1 MSTRASASTLGEMFG
16 EHVPAAASTLRVSDI
31 ALDSRT
37 LRRGG
42 LFIACA
48 GGHQHGLDFLD
59 DALEHGAAA
68 VAWEPVP
75 GRAPPH
81 DVPVTCFAIP
91 GLRQRLGDLADRFYA
106 QPSADL
112 AVVGITGTN
121 GKTTCTWLFAN
132 ALQYLGQRCGLMGT
146 LGSGFSDALQ
156 QQDLTTPDVI
166 AVHRRLDE
174 LRDSGASIV
183 VMEVSSHALDQGR
196 VDGVRFAAAAFSNL
210 SRDHLDYH
218 GDLESYGAAKAALFL
233 SAHPGAAIINID
245 DAYGAALFRRLPDS
259 LQRVSVSMRGRRASH
274 DEGFIRAT
282 AIAAH
287 SGGLRIEFESSWGGA
302 TLESRL
308 LGAFNAENLLIVTA
322 LMLQRGIALSD
333 AVAALSAISAPPG
346 RMEAFVDTAGTTAVV
361 DYAHTP
367 DALEKAIVAL
377 REHGQGQVICVFGAG
392 GDRDRG
398 KRSQMGEVAARL
410 ADRIILTDDNP
421 RSEVPAEIVAD
432 IRAGIHD
439 DADVT
444 IIHDREQAILAA
456 LAAAVPGDLVLI
468 AGKGHEQVQVAARRR
483 RFSDRDV
490 VRRWQERSA

>member
-16 EHVPAAASTLRVSDI
+16 EHVPAAASTQRVSGI
-31 ALDSRT
+31 GLDSRT
-37 LRRGG
+37 LQRGA
-42 LFIACA
+42 LFVACA
-48 GGHQHGLDFLD
+48 GGRRHGLDFLD

-75 GRAPPH
+75 GRAPPQ

-91 GLRQRLGDLADRFYA
+91 GLRRRLGELADRFYA

-112 AVVGITGTN
+112 SVVGITGTN
-121 GKTTCTWLFAN
+121 GKTTCAWLFAN
-132 ALQYLGQRCGLMGT
+132 ALQYLGQRCGLIGT
-146 LGSGFSDALQ
+146 LGSGFSNDLQ
-156 QQDLTTPDVI
+156 QHGLTTPDVI

-174 LRDSGASIV
+174 LRGAGASIV

-196 VDGVRFAAAAFSNL
+196 VDGVRFAAAAFTNL

-218 GDLESYGAAKAALFL
+218 GDLDSYGAAKAALFL

-245 DAYGAALFRRLPDS
+245 DAYGAALFSRLPDS
-259 LQRVSVSMRGRRASH
+259 LQRISVSVGGRRASY
-274 DEGFIRAT
+274 DEGFILAT
-282 AIAAH
+282 AIAPH
-287 SGGLRIEFESSWGGA
+287 SGGLRIGFDSSWGAA

-322 LMLQRGIALSD
+322 LMLQRGIALPD

-346 RMEAFVDTAGTTAVV
+346 RMETFVDSAGTTAVV

-377 REHGQGQVICVFGAG
+377 REHAKGRVACVFGAG

-398 KRSQMGEVAARL
+398 KRPQMGEVAARL
-410 ADRIILTDDNP
+410 ADRIVLTDDNP
-421 RSEVPAEIVAD
+421 RSELPARIIAD
-432 IRAGIHD
+432 IRAGIPGEV
-439 DADVT
+439 DVT
-444 IIHDREQAILAA
+444 IIHDREQAILTA
-456 LAAAVPGDLVLI
+456 LADATPGDVVLI
-468 AGKGHEQVQVAARRR
+468 AGKGHEQVQVAATRRQ
-483 RFSDRDV
+483 FSDRDI
-490 VRRWQERSA
+490 VRRWQERLA